1 MVFSH
6 NSHLSTGWLSFSS
19 ESHPS
24 ATVKSVFDSAING
37 PGDRAHKVR
46 AQSEKRGVYL
56 DDGLWD
62 DLQKLAAESRKEKV
76 S

>member
-1 MVFSH
+1 
-6 NSHLSTGWLSFSS
+6 
-19 ESHPS
+19 
-24 ATVKSVFDSAING
+24 
-37 PGDRAHKVR
+37 VR

-62 DLQKLAAESRKEKV
+62 DLQKLAMESRKEKQ